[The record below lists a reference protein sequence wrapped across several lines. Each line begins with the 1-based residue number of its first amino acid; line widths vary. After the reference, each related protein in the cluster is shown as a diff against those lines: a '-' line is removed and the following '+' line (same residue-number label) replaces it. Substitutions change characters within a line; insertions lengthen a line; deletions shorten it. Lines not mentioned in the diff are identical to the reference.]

1 MSSFLYVDDITL
13 FDKVAVNKAT
23 RHLSTSAPRAHFDEL
38 ELQHDFSE
46 LDSRARGINMKI
58 NAKKTQ
64 LLVISPPNGYT
75 HSASLRVGE
84 GDVIA
89 SVDKN

>member
-46 LDSRARGINMKI
+46 LDSRARGINMK
-58 NAKKTQ
+58 
-64 LLVISPPNGYT
+64 NGYT